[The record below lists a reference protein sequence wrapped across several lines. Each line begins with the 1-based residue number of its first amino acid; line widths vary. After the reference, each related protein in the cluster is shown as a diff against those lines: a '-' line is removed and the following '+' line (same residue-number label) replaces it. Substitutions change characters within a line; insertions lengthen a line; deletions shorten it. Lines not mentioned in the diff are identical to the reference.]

1 LPASPLITLALVAER
16 YLLSLFFLYLAWGQA
31 GAIRALLE
39 SLSAS
44 GPAVFLPELVKH
56 LLVLILNVLVGSL
69 LLLGRAP
76 VVPPRGWQD
85 VFVPLAANFF
95 YLAWNVGGLLPDAW
109 TRSRVPAAWHRPL
122 AFLALYLGLLGLGL
136 AVWAVAH
143 LGRSFS
149 VLVSVREV
157 VVSGPYRYVRHPIYL
172 SYVLQ
177 MTALL
182 VAHGS
187 PLALV
192 LVTGHFALTVYR
204 ARLEE
209 ERLAA
214 HSEDYR
220 AYRAKTGFLLPRFR
234 PTTR

>member
-1 LPASPLITLALVAER
+1 MPASPLVTLALVSER

-31 GAIRALLE
+31 GAVRALLE
-39 SLSAS
+39 ALPAS
-44 GPAVFLPELVKH
+44 DPAAFLPELVKH

-69 LLLGRAP
+69 LLLCRAP
-76 VVPPRGWQD
+76 AVPPRGWRD
-85 VFVPLAANFF
+85 LLVPLAANFF
-95 YLAWNVGGLLPDAW
+95 YLAWNVGGLLPAAW
-109 TRSRVPAAWHRPL
+109 TRSLVPAAWHRPL

-136 AVWAVAH
+136 AIWAVAH
-143 LGRSFS
+143 LGRSFA
-149 VLVSVREV
+149 VLVSVRRV
-157 VVSGPYRYVRHPIYL
+157 VLSGPYRYVRHPIYL

-177 MTALL
+177 MIGLL
-182 VAHGS
+182 VAHAS

-214 HSEDYR
+214 HSSEYRDYQ
-220 AYRAKTGFLLPRFR
+220 AKTGFLLPRFR
-234 PTTR
+234 PTSR